1 MLKSN
6 VVLIT
11 LDSLRA
17 DFVGYLNPKEKN
29 TPFLDSLSKKSY
41 FYTNAICPANPTFFT
56 FCSILTGS
64 LPFEYGS
71 FLGIPNNKRIKTIAE
86 VLKDKGYSTSAFL
99 ADSPALYSIYGYD
112 KGFDYY
118 DDGYDPSSNHSIPGK
133 KLNEKIKSTFS
144 KKQKEPFFTWL
155 HYMDTHLPFLS
166 GLDDYFFQNKTQG
179 ERKLKK
185 EVFRRELVKSVKEM
199 RIKDN
204 ETTEIFREAYRSC
217 VKYADQSTDEIVS
230 FLRRKY
236 PNTVFIIVSDHGE
249 ALMEHGMFGHE
260 PYSLYHEL
268 INIPIIIN
276 FPSGESVKK
285 TETVSLISL
294 AKTISETVGIDSEKF
309 QGNNLVKDKTFSEV
323 NNITRILYKC
333 RSPHVRLGILDNE
346 TEIKGFTELWSF
358 TTPKEKYILEKDG
371 KIEEY
376 YDLSKDPEEK
386 INLMEKNTTKESPI
400 IRKLKKVMEKNDIGK

>member
-1 MLKSN
+1 MLKPN
-6 VVLIT
+6 IVLIT

-56 FCSILTGS
+56 FCSIMTGS
-64 LPFEYGS
+64 LPFEYGN

-112 KGFDYY
+112 KGFDNY
-118 DDGYDPSSNHSIPGK
+118 DDGYDPSSNHSTPGR
-133 KLNEKIKSTFS
+133 KLNEKIKNKFS

-166 GLDDYFFQNKTQG
+166 GLDDYFLQNKTP
-179 ERKLKK
+179 EVRRLKK

-199 RIKDN
+199 KIKDN
-204 ETTEIFREAYRSC
+204 ETTEIFKEAYRGC
-217 VKYADQSTDEIVS
+217 VKYADQSTGEIVS
-230 FLRRKY
+230 FFRKEY

-249 ALMEHGMFGHE
+249 ALMEHGIFGHE
-260 PYSLYHEL
+260 PYSLYDEL
-268 INIPIIIN
+268 IKIPMIIN
-276 FPSGESVKK
+276 FPSGESVKR

-294 AKTISETVGIDSEKF
+294 AKTISEIAGINNKNF
-309 QGNNLVKDKTFSEV
+309 QGNNLIKDKKFSDV

-333 RSPHVRLGILDNE
+333 RSPHVRLGILDNN
-346 TEIKGFTELWSF
+346 TEISGYTELWSF

-371 KIEEY
+371 KKEEF
-376 YDLSKDPEEK
+376 YDLSKDPGEK
-386 INLMEKNTTKESPI
+386 HNLIADDNKVNKTIINE
-400 IRKLKKVMEKNDIGK
+400 LKTFIE